1 MCSMLLLITYAKC
14 GNIVIGMN
22 VFDMIPL
29 TKTTFPGLLHEAMN
43 IFFRPRGPM
52 NEIEGPKRVHESCQK
67 EVEHAPNCRREP
79 LSISVRS
86 PPITLFEGPSWPNT
100 ESCIISRDQCFLWL
114 SNMGLVIPHV
124 V

>member
-1 MCSMLLLITYAKC
+1 MCSMLLLILYAKC
-14 GNIVIGMN
+14 G
-22 VFDMIPL
+22 DMIPHKDYVSWNSML
-29 TKTTFPGLLHEAMN
+29 TSCLHHGLLHEA
-43 IFFRPRGPM
+43 RPRGPM

-100 ESCIISRDQCFLWL
+100 ER
-114 SNMGLVIPHV
+114 
-124 V
+124 